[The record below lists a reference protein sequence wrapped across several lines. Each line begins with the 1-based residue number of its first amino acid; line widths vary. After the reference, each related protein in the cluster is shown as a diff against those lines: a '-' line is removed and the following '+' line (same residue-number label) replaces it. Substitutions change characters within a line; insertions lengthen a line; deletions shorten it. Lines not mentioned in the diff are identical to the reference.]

1 MQACITLAIR
11 ARALLKNQKG
21 VVNSMVPQPK
31 TAIIGGGIAGLAAA
45 YHLQKHHLESVLYE
59 KKPEVGGRFST
70 MERDGI
76 FVNRGALMFCPKLN
90 PCFSEL
96 IQELGIEYKP
106 VEMSRFALQL
116 GDRLIALDQWSIFKS
131 GLFSLSDFWKWSRL
145 KRLLR
150 SLDFDFSQPDERLL
164 QWHGL
169 SLLEFCRRE
178 ARFSDTMINYFV
190 QPFAS
195 FAYVDPEEISADHG
209 LFLLTYSVTPC
220 FSPKRGMGEVAR
232 RLRERLSSQIR
243 SGCRINK
250 VQNDDRRR
258 FMVEVE
264 ETQGGQ
270 KREKRWEGPYDYCIF
285 ATGSRHVRPLMR
297 EIDFE
302 VFAPKTRG
310 VILETI
316 TPKYRPYDLLIF
328 PKEGNAHGVHGG
340 ELRHHPDGRSFCGI
354 FLYRPDGELG
364 AVFENYKIVERV
376 GWSPAI
382 TVMQPGGKIVDVTTA
397 KENLFIVGDF
407 FRYPCH
413 ESCVFTAKKVA
424 EMIAREVKG

>member
-1 MQACITLAIR
+1 MISTESF
-11 ARALLKNQKG
+11 LKRPERG
-21 VVNSMVPQPK
+21 CGISIVCQPK
-31 TAIIGGGIAGLAAA
+31 IAIIGGGIAGLATA
-45 YHLQKHHLESVLYE
+45 YHLQKRHLESVVYE
-59 KKPEVGGRFST
+59 KRSEAGGRFST
-70 MERDGI
+70 IERDGI
-76 FVNRGALMFCPKLN
+76 FVNRGALMFCLKLN

-96 IQELGIEYKP
+96 IHELGIEYKP

-116 GDRLIALDQWSIFKS
+116 SDRLIALDQWSIFKS
-131 GLFSLSDFWKWSRL
+131 RLFSPSDFWKWSRL
-145 KRLLR
+145 KRLLH
-150 SLDFDFSQPDERLL
+150 SLDFDFSRPDERLL
-164 QWHGL
+164 QWHGI
-169 SLLEFCRRE
+169 SLLEFCQKE
-178 ARFSDTMINYFV
+178 TKFSHTMINYFV
-190 QPFAS
+190 QPFSS

-209 LFLLTYSVTPC
+209 LFLLSYSVTPC

-232 RLRERLSSQIR
+232 QLQERLSGRIR
-243 SGCRINK
+243 LGCRINR
-250 VQNDDRRR
+250 VQNDDRGR

-264 ETQGGQ
+264 GAEG
-270 KREKRWEGPYDYCIF
+270 KERPEKRWEGPYDYCIF
-285 ATGSRHVRPLMR
+285 ATGSRHVRSLMPGL
-297 EIDFE
+297 DFE

-316 TPKYRPYDLLIF
+316 APKYRPYDLLIF
-328 PKEGNAHGVHGG
+328 PKEGNTHGVHGG

-364 AVFENYKIVERV
+364 AVFENYKIMERV

-382 TVMQPGGKIVDVTTA
+382 TVMQPGGKIVDVITH

-424 EMIAREVKG
+424 EIIVREARG

>member
-1 MQACITLAIR
+1 MISTESF
-11 ARALLKNQKG
+11 LKRPERG
-21 VVNSMVPQPK
+21 CGISIVCQPK
-31 TAIIGGGIAGLAAA
+31 IAIIGGGIAGLATA
-45 YHLQKHHLESVLYE
+45 YHLQKRHLQSVVYE
-59 KKPEVGGRFST
+59 KRSEAGGRFST
-70 MERDGI
+70 IERDGI
-76 FVNRGALMFCPKLN
+76 FVNRGALMFCLKLN

-96 IQELGIEYKP
+96 IHELGIEYKP

-116 GDRLIALDQWSIFKS
+116 SERLIALDQWSIFKS
-131 GLFSLSDFWKWSRL
+131 RLFSPSDFWKWSRL
-145 KRLLR
+145 KRLLH
-150 SLDFDFSQPDERLL
+150 SLDFDFSRPDERLL
-164 QWHGL
+164 QWHGM
-169 SLLEFCRRE
+169 SLLEFCQKE
-178 ARFSDTMINYFV
+178 AKFSHTMINYFV
-190 QPFAS
+190 QPFSS

-209 LFLLTYSVTPC
+209 LFLLSYSVTPC

-232 RLRERLSSQIR
+232 QLQERLSGRIR
-243 SGCRINK
+243 LGCRINR
-250 VQNDDRRR
+250 VQNDDRGR

-264 ETQGGQ
+264 GAEG
-270 KREKRWEGPYDYCIF
+270 KERPEKRWEGPYDYCIF
-285 ATGSRHVRPLMR
+285 ATGSRHVRSLMPGL
-297 EIDFE
+297 DFE

-316 TPKYRPYDLLIF
+316 APKYRPYDLLIF
-328 PKEGNAHGVHGG
+328 PKEGNTHGVHGG

-364 AVFENYKIVERV
+364 AVFENYKIMERV

-382 TVMQPGGKIVDVTTA
+382 TVMQPGGKIVDVITH

-424 EMIAREVKG
+424 EIIVREARG

>member
-1 MQACITLAIR
+1 MISTESF
-11 ARALLKNQKG
+11 LKRPERG
-21 VVNSMVPQPK
+21 CGISIVCQPK
-31 TAIIGGGIAGLAAA
+31 IAIIGGGIAGLATA
-45 YHLQKHHLESVLYE
+45 YHLQKRHLESVVYE
-59 KKPEVGGRFST
+59 KRSEAGGRFST
-70 MERDGI
+70 IERDGI
-76 FVNRGALMFCPKLN
+76 FVNRGALMFCLKLN

-96 IQELGIEYKP
+96 IHELGIEYKP

-116 GDRLIALDQWSIFKS
+116 SDRLIALDQWSIFKS
-131 GLFSLSDFWKWSRL
+131 RLFSPSDFWKWSRL
-145 KRLLR
+145 KRLLH
-150 SLDFDFSQPDERLL
+150 SLDFDFSRPDERLL
-164 QWHGL
+164 QWHGI
-169 SLLEFCRRE
+169 SLLEFCQKE
-178 ARFSDTMINYFV
+178 AKFSHTMINYFV
-190 QPFAS
+190 QPFSS

-209 LFLLTYSVTPC
+209 LFLLSYSVTPC

-232 RLRERLSSQIR
+232 QLQERLSGRIR
-243 SGCRINK
+243 LGCRINR
-250 VQNDDRRR
+250 VQNDDRGR

-264 ETQGGQ
+264 GAEG
-270 KREKRWEGPYDYCIF
+270 KERPEKRWEGPYDYCIF
-285 ATGSRHVRPLMR
+285 ATGSRHVRSLMPGL
-297 EIDFE
+297 DFE

-316 TPKYRPYDLLIF
+316 APKYRPYDLLIF
-328 PKEGNAHGVHGG
+328 PKEGNTHGVHGG

-364 AVFENYKIVERV
+364 AVFENYKIMERV

-382 TVMQPGGKIVDVTTA
+382 TVMQPGGKIVDVITH

-424 EMIAREVKG
+424 EIIVREARG

>member
-1 MQACITLAIR
+1 MISTESF
-11 ARALLKNQKG
+11 LKRPERG
-21 VVNSMVPQPK
+21 CGISIVCQPK
-31 TAIIGGGIAGLAAA
+31 IAIIGGGIAGLATA
-45 YHLQKHHLESVLYE
+45 YHLQKRHLESVVYE
-59 KKPEVGGRFST
+59 KRSEAGGRFST
-70 MERDGI
+70 IERDGI
-76 FVNRGALMFCPKLN
+76 FVNRGALMFCLKLN

-96 IQELGIEYKP
+96 IHELGIEYKP

-116 GDRLIALDQWSIFKS
+116 SDRLIALDQWSIFKS
-131 GLFSLSDFWKWSRL
+131 RLFSPSDFWKWSRL
-145 KRLLR
+145 KRLLH
-150 SLDFDFSQPDERLL
+150 SLDFDFSRPDERLL
-164 QWHGL
+164 QWHGM
-169 SLLEFCRRE
+169 SLLEFCQKE
-178 ARFSDTMINYFV
+178 AKFSHIMINYFV
-190 QPFAS
+190 QPFSS

-209 LFLLTYSVTPC
+209 LFLLSYSVTPC

-232 RLRERLSSQIR
+232 QLQERLSGRIR
-243 SGCRINK
+243 LGCRINR
-250 VQNDDRRR
+250 VQNDDRGR

-264 ETQGGQ
+264 GAEG
-270 KREKRWEGPYDYCIF
+270 KERPEKRWEGPYDYCIF
-285 ATGSRHVRPLMR
+285 ATGSRHVRSLMPGL
-297 EIDFE
+297 DFE

-316 TPKYRPYDLLIF
+316 APKYRPYDLLIF
-328 PKEGNAHGVHGG
+328 PKEGNTHGVHGG

-364 AVFENYKIVERV
+364 AVFENYKIMERV

-382 TVMQPGGKIVDVTTA
+382 TVMQPGGKIVDVITH

-424 EMIAREVKG
+424 EIIVREARG

>member
-1 MQACITLAIR
+1 MISTESF
-11 ARALLKNQKG
+11 LKRPERG
-21 VVNSMVPQPK
+21 CGISIVCQPK
-31 TAIIGGGIAGLAAA
+31 IAIIGGGIAGLATA
-45 YHLQKHHLESVLYE
+45 YHLQKRHLESVVYE
-59 KKPEVGGRFST
+59 KRSEAGGRFST
-70 MERDGI
+70 IERDGI
-76 FVNRGALMFCPKLN
+76 FVNRGALMFCLKLN

-96 IQELGIEYKP
+96 IHELGIEYKP

-116 GDRLIALDQWSIFKS
+116 SDRLIALDQWSIFKS
-131 GLFSLSDFWKWSRL
+131 RLFSPSDFWKWSRL
-145 KRLLR
+145 KRLLH
-150 SLDFDFSQPDERLL
+150 SLDFDFSRPDERLL
-164 QWHGL
+164 QWHGI
-169 SLLEFCRRE
+169 SLLEFCQKE
-178 ARFSDTMINYFV
+178 AKFSHTMINYFV
-190 QPFAS
+190 QPFSS

-209 LFLLTYSVTPC
+209 LFLLSYSVTPC

-232 RLRERLSSQIR
+232 QLQERLSGRIR
-243 SGCRINK
+243 LGCRINR
-250 VQNDDRRR
+250 VLNDDRGR

-264 ETQGGQ
+264 GAEG
-270 KREKRWEGPYDYCIF
+270 KERPEKRWEGPYDYCIF
-285 ATGSRHVRPLMR
+285 ATGSRHVRSLMPGL
-297 EIDFE
+297 DFE

-316 TPKYRPYDLLIF
+316 APKYRPYDLLIF

-364 AVFENYKIVERV
+364 AVFENYKIMERV

-382 TVMQPGGKIVDVTTA
+382 TVMQPGGKIVDVITH

-424 EMIAREVKG
+424 EIIVREARG

>member
-1 MQACITLAIR
+1 MISTESF
-11 ARALLKNQKG
+11 LKRPERG
-21 VVNSMVPQPK
+21 CGISIVCQPK
-31 TAIIGGGIAGLAAA
+31 IAIIGGGIAGLATA
-45 YHLQKHHLESVLYE
+45 YHLQKRHLQSVVYE
-59 KKPEVGGRFST
+59 KRSEAGGRFST
-70 MERDGI
+70 IERDGI
-76 FVNRGALMFCPKLN
+76 FVNRGALMFCLKLN

-96 IQELGIEYKP
+96 IHELGIEYKP

-116 GDRLIALDQWSIFKS
+116 SDRLIALDQWSIFKS
-131 GLFSLSDFWKWSRL
+131 RLFSPSDFWKWSRL
-145 KRLLR
+145 KRLLH
-150 SLDFDFSQPDERLL
+150 SLDFDFSRPDERLL
-164 QWHGL
+164 QWHGI
-169 SLLEFCRRE
+169 SLLEFCQKE
-178 ARFSDTMINYFV
+178 AKFSHTMINYFV
-190 QPFAS
+190 QPFSS

-209 LFLLTYSVTPC
+209 LFLLSYSVTPC

-232 RLRERLSSQIR
+232 QLQERLSGRIR
-243 SGCRINK
+243 LGCRINR
-250 VQNDDRRR
+250 VQNDDRGR

-264 ETQGGQ
+264 GAEG
-270 KREKRWEGPYDYCIF
+270 KERPEKRWEGPYDYCIF
-285 ATGSRHVRPLMR
+285 ATGSRHVRSLMPGL
-297 EIDFE
+297 DFE

-316 TPKYRPYDLLIF
+316 APKYRPYDLLIF
-328 PKEGNAHGVHGG
+328 PKEGNTHGVHGG

-364 AVFENYKIVERV
+364 AVFENYKIMERV

-382 TVMQPGGKIVDVTTA
+382 TVMQPGGKIVDVITH

-424 EMIAREVKG
+424 EIIVREARG